1 MINIGDVLVLDN
13 CGVTQ
18 YYHVV
23 EICDN
28 DSDTIIVRLYD
39 YDLYDNGYKKE
50 LKLSRNML
58 YQEKIEYI
66 YI

>member
-39 YDLYDNGYKKE
+39 YDLY
-50 LKLSRNML
+50 
-58 YQEKIEYI
+58 
-66 YI
+66 